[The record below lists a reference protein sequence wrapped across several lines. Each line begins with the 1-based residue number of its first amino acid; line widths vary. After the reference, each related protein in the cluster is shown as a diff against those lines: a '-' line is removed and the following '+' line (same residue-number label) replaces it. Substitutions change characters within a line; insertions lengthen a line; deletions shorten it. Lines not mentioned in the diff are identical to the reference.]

1 MQGESAAGELGL
13 RQLERDHPEKLS
25 TPEQAFLRIHRG
37 QRIFI
42 GTGCAQPQHLVE
54 ELVAFTGRRPKA
66 FFDTEVLSVWTLGVA
81 PYLREEVKRNFRLDS
96 FFISGVTRDA
106 VNEGVADYTP
116 IFLSEVP
123 SLIRRGLVPVDVALI
138 QTSLPD
144 EHGYVSLGISVDIVR
159 EAVDQAGVI
168 ICQMN
173 RRMPRTHGDTF
184 VHINQIDHIILHDE
198 ELLEYAPSAQD
209 DVAKKI
215 GQYVGRLV
223 EDGATIQVGYGR
235 IPDAILGELKD
246 KKHLGV
252 HTELVGDGIVALMK
266 EGVIDNTRKSIDRL
280 KTVGAF
286 SMGSRSTYDY
296 LNDNPAVT
304 FRPVD
309 YTNSPRVIS
318 QIRKMTA
325 INTAL
330 EIDLTGQVT
339 AESLAGKFYSGI
351 GGQADFMRGSVMAP
365 EGKSILVL
373 PSTSSDGETSRI
385 VPILSQ
391 GAGVTLTRGDVHY
404 VVTEYGIAYL
414 HGKNVRERAMELIRV
429 AHPRFRAQLI
439 GDAKTRGLIFKD
451 QAFVPGRRGEYP
463 EHLEA
468 YRNTRD
474 GRDVLIRPVR
484 ISDEPLLKDFF
495 YSLSDQSTYRRF
507 ISARKDMPHQ
517 RLQEFVVIDYTT
529 EMILLVVEPD
539 EEHEVVLGVGQYA
552 IDPHTHTAEVALVVQ
567 DQQQGR
573 GIGTELL
580 RYLTYL
586 AKREGLLGFTAEVLT
601 DNEVMMHLFQSAGFE
616 FQAQREGGVYQVRML
631 FG

>member
-1 MQGESAAGELGL
+1 
-13 RQLERDHPEKLS
+13 
-25 TPEQAFLRIHRG
+25 
-37 QRIFI
+37 
-42 GTGCAQPQHLVE
+42 
-54 ELVAFTGRRPKA
+54 
-66 FFDTEVLSVWTLGVA
+66 
-81 PYLREEVKRNFRLDS
+81 
-96 FFISGVTRDA
+96 
-106 VNEGVADYTP
+106 
-116 IFLSEVP
+116 
-123 SLIRRGLVPVDVALI
+123 
-138 QTSLPD
+138 
-144 EHGYVSLGISVDIVR
+144 
-159 EAVDQAGVI
+159 
-168 ICQMN
+168 
-173 RRMPRTHGDTF
+173 
-184 VHINQIDHIILHDE
+184 
-198 ELLEYAPSAQD
+198 
-209 DVAKKI
+209 
-215 GQYVGRLV
+215 
-223 EDGATIQVGYGR
+223 
-235 IPDAILGELKD
+235 
-246 KKHLGV
+246 
-252 HTELVGDGIVALMK
+252 
-266 EGVIDNTRKSIDRL
+266 
-280 KTVGAF
+280 
-286 SMGSRSTYDY
+286 
-296 LNDNPAVT
+296 
-304 FRPVD
+304 
-309 YTNSPRVIS
+309 
-318 QIRKMTA
+318 
-325 INTAL
+325 
-330 EIDLTGQVT
+330 VT